1 MNPVFWRFHGWIDDR
16 IEDWFRAHERFHPG
30 EVSRLEVNGVPW
42 FAPGRWVEVDDPW
55 LGPDTHGC
63 STVPGLQIGRS
74 VEMDPETMKLALRI
88 TFGDEDNMAD
98 LFRKVPQRPWYA
110 RHLKVKGRQL

>member
-1 MNPVFWRFHGWIDDR
+1 
-16 IEDWFRAHERFHPG
+16 
-30 EVSRLEVNGVPW
+30 VSRLQVNGVPW
-42 FAPGRWVEVDDPW
+42 FAPGRWVEVNDPW

-63 STVPGLQIGRS
+63 STVPGLQVGRS

-88 TFGDEDNMAD
+88 TFGDENNMAD
-98 LFRKVPQRPWYA
+98 LFRRIPQRPWYA

>member
-1 MNPVFWRFHGWIDDR
+1 
-16 IEDWFRAHERFHPG
+16 
-30 EVSRLEVNGVPW
+30 
-42 FAPGRWVEVDDPW
+42 
-55 LGPDTHGC
+55 
-63 STVPGLQIGRS
+63 
-74 VEMDPETMKLALRI
+74 MKLALRI

>member
-1 MNPVFWRFHGWIDDR
+1 
-16 IEDWFRAHERFHPG
+16 
-30 EVSRLEVNGVPW
+30 
-42 FAPGRWVEVDDPW
+42 
-55 LGPDTHGC
+55 
-63 STVPGLQIGRS
+63 
-74 VEMDPETMKLALRI
+74 MDPETMKLALRI